1 MLRGAHKNFCFYF
14 IDEAALLQDALKQR
28 TGMSTV
34 PNVFVSGQHIGGC
47 DDTFKFHDQN
57 KLLPLLGVG
66 DGVQESHPYQ
76 YDLVVIGGGSGGLAA
91 SKVPFSHFVLLWGV
105 ECFHGKISL
114 LTIRGGVSFN

>member
-1 MLRGAHKNFCFYF
+1 MLTDFYVYF
-14 IDEAALLQDALKQR
+14 TDEAALLQDALKQR

-91 SKVPFSHFVLLWGV
+91 SKVPLSHFVSYYIIF
-105 ECFHGKISL
+105 C
-114 LTIRGGVSFN
+114 